1 MIDDKSGYS
10 PLVSVIIPCYNAE
23 LTIVETLDSIFSQD
37 YKSLEIIV
45 VDDGSTDTSLEI
57 VNHYKSRYNNLFVI
71 SQDNQGPSAARNT
84 GLTQAKGAFV
94 TFVDS
99 DDLIKDSFITKLLKP
114 HLADPELVLSYCNVE
129 LFERRT
135 GILNYEELIIK
146 RFLMRNCIPAFAM
159 INRSKLQAIGGFDVN
174 LRSHE
179 DWECWIRL
187 FKEYGVKSYKCES
200 PLYLYRQRN
209 SGDSLTDLYNIK
221 DVVDKTYLYIYNKH
235 YDFYRTHNLS
245 INTLF
250 YSVIGLDEL
259 QAKKKSKW
267 FKRLFNSHD
276 I

>member
-1 MIDDKSGYS
+1 
-10 PLVSVIIPCYNAE
+10 
-23 LTIVETLDSIFSQD
+23 
-37 YKSLEIIV
+37 
-45 VDDGSTDTSLEI
+45 
-57 VNHYKSRYNNLFVI
+57 
-71 SQDNQGPSAARNT
+71 
-84 GLTQAKGAFV
+84 
-94 TFVDS
+94 
-99 DDLIKDSFITKLLKP
+99 
-114 HLADPELVLSYCNVE
+114 
-129 LFERRT
+129 
-135 GILNYEELIIK
+135 
-146 RFLMRNCIPAFAM
+146 MRNCIPAFAM